1 MSVTNILGKVR
12 QNPRGAWSS
21 SATYTYLDTVNDPV
35 SGSAYMAL
43 GDVPAGT
50 SLTNTAY
57 WMLLVN
63 GVPVGDV
70 TDAVNDWLDAHPE
83 ATTTV
88 EDGSITTAKLAD
100 GAVTDVK
107 LAQSGGVLEA
117 VGYGDIMT
125 IPIQKQGGLINTD
138 GTISLDP
145 TQTYYFISQ
154 KIDVTHSSKIR
165 VSNYYRAAT
174 RPTVTILDSSGSS
187 VATLV
192 NPAAGL
198 PYVELLIPSTGVSAY
213 VQATSS
219 LTPVI
224 SLYASF
230 EKISSD
236 IISERERVNTYSNGF
251 GWYELVEENNL
262 SGAYSNATSG
272 FKRNGT
278 ALSGYVT
285 KIYDVTNIE
294 KCRFSGS
301 PFRVFG
307 KKASGEM
314 SVIINTSVTN
324 EIFDTS
330 EYVKIIVCGLQ
341 ASFWGSNYNKLE
353 GYTRISSKWRNRK
366 IVWFGTSIP
375 AGGFKGEDNP
385 LSYPFQVG
393 RKLGAT
399 VYNEAVGDSGVHYRE
414 LNKVSATN
422 PYGFNFYFVSA
433 SRCLTNTIAMMQ
445 WIGNWA
451 DYYCNGGTY
460 KNPEE
465 WDSTIFTS
473 GLPSTW
479 TDADTE
485 AIKQFSYENKLD
497 KYLTDDTCPD
507 LFVFDHGYNDR
518 IRWADNTGTY
528 EAQLAE
534 YGRDNCYTFRGA
546 MNFLI
551 DRIYTFKP
559 TAKIVLIGDYEA
571 QSDEKKYDSIYQQR
585 VADDYEIPIFK
596 RWEKTGWSQV
606 QETMNAAWDSGLLT
620 VKSTS
625 ATKTLLAW
633 NLADGVH
640 PHSDKTGGAIR
651 LMADLIT
658 PFIDSI

>member
-262 SGAYSNATSG
+262 SGAHSNATSG